1 MLLKRKEKIIT
12 PANSVHRVV
21 LMAIEKGQ
29 LQELI
34 FDNKALSSHRVMAA
48 ILSAI
53 LKLPPAKRALANKQV
68 KSIYLDRLLSMN
80 KK

>member
-1 MLLKRKEKIIT
+1 ME
-12 PANSVHRVV
+12 
-21 LMAIEKGQ
+21 
-29 LQELI
+29 
-34 FDNKALSSHRVMAA
+34 A

-53 LKLPPAKRALANKQV
+53 LKLPPAKRALANEQV

>member
-1 MLLKRKEKIIT
+1 
-12 PANSVHRVV
+12 
-21 LMAIEKGQ
+21 
-29 LQELI
+29 
-34 FDNKALSSHRVMAA
+34 MAA

-80 KK
+80 EK